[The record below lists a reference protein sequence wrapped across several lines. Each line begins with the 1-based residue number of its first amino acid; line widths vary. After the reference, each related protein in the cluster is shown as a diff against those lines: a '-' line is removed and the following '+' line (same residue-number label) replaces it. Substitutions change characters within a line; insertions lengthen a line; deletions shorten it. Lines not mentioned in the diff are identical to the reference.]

1 MIQKRPVFYPTS
13 NPGPNTYMSY
23 EILYVDKVVKNDIPR
38 ISGLYRNR
46 IKRVIETKLTTEPDL
61 YGKPLRRSLKGYLK
75 LRVGDYRIVFR
86 IESKKV
92 KIFAIAHRRVVY
104 EIMDGRI

>member
-1 MIQKRPVFYPTS
+1 
-13 NPGPNTYMSY
+13 MSY
-23 EILYVDKVVKNDIPR
+23 EILYIDKVVKDDISK
-38 ISGLYRNR
+38 ISGSYRDR
-46 IKRVIETKLTTEPDL
+46 IKLAIETRLLTKPDL

-86 IESKKV
+86 IENQKV

-104 EIMDGRI
+104 EIMSGRI